1 MMNKHH
7 PMPKVELEEAAQG
20 HDLFVAPGS
29 ELQLDDARDHA
40 AAAGWL
46 PPDLVYDW
54 PSDDARRQIFVRR
67 QDLYDAMQSLE
78 ASAARATG
86 QDDWA
91 SGVREAWAKLDSA
104 LWRHISEIEEPDG
117 LFAEVI
123 DSAPHLASVVDELRK
138 DHDDLVTGCQSAQ
151 EATEKDEFD
160 AGEVRRLVLGIL
172 GRLTIHRQRGSEL
185 LFDTYNVDLAAA
197 D

>member
-1 MMNKHH
+1 MSKHH
-7 PMPKVELEEAAQG
+7 PTPKLELEEAAQG
-20 HDLFVAPGS
+20 QDLFRAPGGD
-29 ELQLDDARDHA
+29 LQLDDARDHA

-54 PSDDARRQIFVRR
+54 PSVATRRQIFVRR
-67 QDLYDAMQSLE
+67 QALYDAMLSLE
-78 ASAARATG
+78 ANATRATG
-86 QDDWA
+86 REDWA
-91 SGVREAWAKLDSA
+91 SGVRGALIDLDNA
-104 LWRHISEIEEPDG
+104 MHRHIDEIEGPGG

-123 DSAPHLASVVDELRK
+123 DRAPHLASVVVELRE
-138 DHDDLVTGCQSAQ
+138 DHDDLVTGCQNAI
-151 EATEKDEFD
+151 EAIETDEFD

-172 GRLTIHRQRGSEL
+172 GRLTTHRQRGSEL